1 MTLHT
6 PILDVQDLIV
16 DFAGADGPNRAVDGI
31 DFTIGRGEIVALV
44 GESGSGKSASAMA
57 LLDLLPE
64 TAIRG
69 GSAIFEGELDL
80 MSLSGPQMRMI
91 RGASVGVVFQE
102 PMTALNPA
110 YTIGKQLSM
119 ALRAHRALDKDEVR
133 RRSLELLESVAM
145 PDPERRLKQYP
156 HQLSGGQRQRA
167 MIAMAISGDPSLLI
181 ADEPTT
187 ALDVS
192 VQAGILDLLHRLRE
206 TQGMSILL
214 ITHDMGVVADIAD
227 RVVVMRHGEVVEHN
241 KVVPIFEKPHDPY
254 TIQLLDSVPRR
265 GHMLGGRGPRGV
277 LDDERLDR
285 LVIRD
290 LTIEFGGSL
299 ITKPFRAVDGVS
311 LDVAAGEL
319 VALVGESGSGK
330 STIGRAAVGLQKS
343 TGGSVEV
350 DGELLRGPAA
360 SASMVFQDPASSLD
374 PRVTI
379 GSSIVAPLRYRR
391 RGLSR
396 YELDERAGDL
406 LEKVALPA
414 DWRHRYPHQL
424 SGGQRQRIGLARAL
438 ADNPALLVADEPTS
452 ALDVSVQQKVL
463 ELLLE
468 LHDELGF
475 ACLFITH
482 DLSIVETLAHRTV
495 VLRSGRIAEEGPT
508 ADVLLNPQDSYTQ
521 TLLEAAPIADP
532 VAQRARRGRPL
543 SETDYVVA

>member
-1 MTLHT
+1 MTQRT
-6 PILDVQDLIV
+6 SMLDVQGLTV
-16 DFAGADGPNRAVDGI
+16 DFAGDEGPNRAVNGI
-31 DFTIGRGEIVALV
+31 NFTVDRGEIVALV

-64 TAIRG
+64 TATRG
-69 GSAIFEGELDL
+69 GSAIFEGDVDL
-80 MSLSGPQMRMI
+80 MSISGAQIRKI

-110 YTIGKQLSM
+110 YTIGKQLAM
-119 ALRAHRALDKDEVR
+119 ALRAHRALSRADVR
-133 RRSLELLESVAM
+133 QRSLELLESVAM
-145 PDPERRLKQYP
+145 PEPERRMKQYP

-192 VQAGILDLLHRLRE
+192 VQAGILDLLHHLRE
-206 TQGMSILL
+206 TKGMSILI
-214 ITHDMGVVADIAD
+214 ITHDMGVVADTAD

-241 KVVPIFEKPHDPY
+241 TVVPIFHKPQNEY
-254 TIQLLDSVPRR
+254 TIQLLESVPRR
-265 GHMLGGRGPRGV
+265 GRTLGDRGPRGV
-277 LDDERLDR
+277 LEDDRPNRLS
-285 LVIRD
+285 IRD
-290 LTIEFGGSL
+290 LAVEFGGGL
-299 ITKPFRAVDGVS
+299 FTKPVRAVDGVS
-311 LDVAAGEL
+311 LNVAAGEL

-330 STIGRAAVGLQKS
+330 STIGRAAVGLQKAS
-343 TGGSVEV
+343 AGTVEV
-350 DGELLRGPAA
+350 DGSLLRGPATT
-360 SASMVFQDPASSLD
+360 ASMVFQDPASSLD
-374 PRVTI
+374 PRVTV
-379 GSSIVAPLRYRR
+379 GDSITAPLRYRS

-396 YELDERAGDL
+396 RELDMRAGEL

-414 DWRHRYPHQL
+414 NWRHRYPHQL

-438 ADNPALLVADEPTS
+438 SDDPSLLVADEPTS
-452 ALDVSVQQKVL
+452 ALDVSVQKTVL

-495 VLRSGRIAEEGPT
+495 VLRSGLIAEEGPT
-508 ADVLLNPQDSYTQ
+508 EEVLANPRDRYTQ

-532 VAQRARRGRPL
+532 VVQRARRGRPL
-543 SETDYVVA
+543 SEPDYAVS